1 MVEFVADDRVFS
13 GEQGFKEPAVGV
25 ESGGIKDGVGG
36 AEKRTEL
43 GFEFAVDF
51 LGAADETHR
60 GKSVAPAVEG
70 GVGGGDDLGV
80 VSEAEVVVRAKI
92 QDVLAARDRDVGR
105 LRGGDE
111 ALALGEAGDLN
122 LAEGFL
128 EVREVGGRHGS
139 IPVEDDFA
147 AAARAHKVKSSL
159 ELGIVKPVR
168 DDR

>member
-1 MVEFVADDRVFS
+1 M
-13 GEQGFKEPAVGV
+13 
-25 ESGGIKDGVGG
+25 
-36 AEKRTEL
+36 
-43 GFEFAVDF
+43 
-51 LGAADETHR
+51 
-60 GKSVAPAVEG
+60 
-70 GVGGGDDLGV
+70 GGGDDLGV